1 MSLRDRE
8 LIIEY
13 IRMVRDHQIMIE
25 RIAKYIDTANSR
37 ATNVVTAYLNGR
49 DVEPVHTVTS
59 NDRSNDRSSSTG
71 INRVIS
77 RRSSILTT
85 TTSTNLPTRPTV
97 VPPPPPPTPPADPPP
112 PPPPPPRVPAPITIS
127 NRSRTE
133 SEDDAS
139 TNTIESPPIPTSS
152 SRGRADPSN
161 NILPR
166 THILSPDDRTLIR
179 VRRWTNNTMPTTTSV
194 NIPNGRA
201 TIRRRRNG
209 LPGNIRFPTRSFT
222 RPPYALDFP
231 EDGETM
237 PRDIGSPVR
246 VRPSVTQIRNSTEL
260 LKWEDISGNY
270 QEVCPISMHEF
281 KEGDDILRIKSCKHI
296 FREMNLRQWFRY
308 SSRCPIC
315 RYDIRDWVG

>member
-13 IRMVRDHQIMIE
+13 IRMVRDHQIMLE
-25 RIAKYIDTANSR
+25 RMAKYIDTANSR
-37 ATNVVTAYLNGR
+37 ATDVVTAYLNGR
-49 DVEPVHTVTS
+49 DIEGEHAATS
-59 NDRSNDRSSSTG
+59 NGSASSNRV
-71 INRVIS
+71 NRVIS

-85 TTSTNLPTRPTV
+85 TSSNLPRRPTT
-97 VPPPPPPTPPADPPP
+97 VPPPPPSEPAPPP
-112 PPPPPPRVPAPITIS
+112 PPPETAPPPPPPEPAPITTS
-127 NRSRTE
+127 NRVSAE
-133 SEDDAS
+133 SDDNVS
-139 TNTIESPPIPTSS
+139 TNTTESPSVTTSYS
-152 SRGRADPSN
+152 LITADSSN

-166 THILSPDDRTLIR
+166 THIFNPNDRTLIR

-209 LPGNIRFPTRSFT
+209 LPGNIRFPSRSIT

-246 VRPSVTQIRNSTEL
+246 VRPSTSQIRNSTEL

-270 QEVCPISMHEF
+270 QEVCPISMLEF
-281 KEGDDILRIKSCKHI
+281 KEGDDILRIKSCQHI